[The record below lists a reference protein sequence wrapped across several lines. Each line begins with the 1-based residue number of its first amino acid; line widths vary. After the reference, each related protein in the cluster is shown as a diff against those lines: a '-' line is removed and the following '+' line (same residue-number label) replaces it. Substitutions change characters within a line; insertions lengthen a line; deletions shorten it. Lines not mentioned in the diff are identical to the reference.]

1 MIIFAT
7 MKKTLFLLLI
17 GLLSQVGFAQKEW
30 TVRTVPNTRLQG
42 NEIHVSDPDGYLSD
56 SAEWFI
62 NDALGSIRDQ
72 ADVFV
77 VTLTSIGDDEP
88 KHFATALFNYWGIG
102 DAETDNGVLLLFV
115 EDQRALEFET
125 GYGAESVLTDARCSR
140 IFNNTIVPYFKEG
153 NYEGG
158 LCAGVIDIVEV
169 YDGAVPMGLRAMTP
183 AVESEESYDGE
194 DDMSL
199 GEICAFFLFL
209 LVVLVVPIISFFR
222 WIVALFS
229 KKKKADQGEG
239 NVEVFEQEGVK
250 MINAVPSGWKSSVW
264 EGKAFLRFLV
274 YGVGALAFFLLA
286 QQYVPQWFPEVSVGK
301 RDLLAMLFGI
311 IGYFTATSLI
321 QNSMLLSK
329 AKKAA
334 ANAQSPRGI
343 YTKAQKDGHSVMM
356 RILAPWVGIPFGMAL
371 RNRKAHSAQCLCP
384 TCGSEMTEDIDF
396 SLPAKRAAEEKAGAY
411 DFTPC
416 RCPSGH
422 FYVLRENG
430 TFHSSVQQCKS
441 CGVLAVKQVSERTTV
456 QPTYSSQGIKEIVY
470 ECQFCHARRTSTK
483 FIPRLTHSSSSSG
496 SSYHRSSGGGGS
508 FGGGHSGGGG
518 YSGRW

>member
-1 MIIFAT
+1 MITFAT

-17 GLLSQVGFAQKEW
+17 GLLSQMAFAQKEW
-30 TVRTVPNTRLQG
+30 TVRTVPNTRLES

-77 VTLTSIGDDEP
+77 VTLMSIGGDEP

-125 GYGAESVLTDARCSR
+125 GYGAESVLTDARCAQ
-140 IFNNTIVPYFKEG
+140 IFNKTIVPYFKEG
-153 NYEGG
+153 HYEGG

-169 YDGAVPMGLRAMTP
+169 YDGAVPMGLRALTP
-183 AVESEESYDGE
+183 TVESEDSYNGE

-199 GEICAFFLFL
+199 GEICALLLFL
-209 LVVLVVPIISFFR
+209 LIAIIVPIISFFR

-229 KKKKADQGEG
+229 KKKKTDQSEG
-239 NVEVFEQEGVK
+239 NVEVFEQEGLK

-274 YGVGALAFFLLA
+274 YGVGALVIFLLA
-286 QQYVPQWFPEVSVGK
+286 QQYVPQWFPEASEGK
-301 RDLLAMLFGI
+301 KDFLATLFGM
-311 IGYFTATSLI
+311 IGYFTLTSMI

-334 ANAQSPRGI
+334 ADAQSPRGI

-371 RNRKAHSAQCLCP
+371 RKRKEHSTQCICP
-384 TCGSEMTEDIDF
+384 TCGGEMMQEESF
-396 SLPAKRAAEEKAGAY
+396 QLPAKRAAEEQAGAY
-411 DFTPC
+411 HFVPC
-416 RCPSGH
+416 RCASGH
-422 FYVLRENG
+422 SFVLREQG
-430 TFHSSVQQCKS
+430 SSFSSVQQCKS
-441 CGVLAVKQVSERTTV
+441 CGVLAMKKVSERTTV
-456 QPTYSSQGIKEIVY
+456 QPTYSSQGIKEITY
-470 ECQFCHARRTSTK
+470 ECQFCHAQRTSTK

>member
-1 MIIFAT
+1 ML
-7 MKKTLFLLLI
+7 MKKLLLFLLI
-17 GLLSQVGFAQKEW
+17 ISQTAFAQTVW
-30 TVRTVPNTRLQG
+30 TVRTVPNTRLQS

-62 NDALGSIRDQ
+62 NDALSSIRDQ

-102 DAETDNGVLLLFV
+102 DVETDNGVLLLFV
-115 EDQRALEFET
+115 EDQHALEFET
-125 GYGAESVLTDARCSR
+125 GYGSESVLTDASCAR

-153 NYEGG
+153 NYEAG
-158 LCAGVIDIVEV
+158 LCACVIDIVEV
-169 YDGAVPMGLRAMTP
+169 YDGAVPMGLRALTP
-183 AVESEESYDGE
+183 AVESEDSYDGG

-209 LVVLVVPIISFFR
+209 MIAFGVPIISFFR
-222 WIVALFS
+222 WIAALLS
-229 KKKKADQGEG
+229 KKKKTDQSEG
-239 NVEVFEQEGVK
+239 NVEVFEQDGLK

-274 YGVGALAFFLLA
+274 YGVGALVFLLLA

-301 RDLLAMLFGI
+301 RDFLAMLFGI
-311 IGYFTATSLI
+311 IGYFTVTSLI

-356 RILAPWVGIPFGMAL
+356 RILAPWVGIPFGIAL
-371 RNRKAHSAQCLCP
+371 RKRKEHSTQCICP
-384 TCGSEMTEDIDF
+384 ACGGEMVQEEGLQ
-396 SLPAKRAAEEKAGAY
+396 LPAKRAAEEQAGAY
-411 DFTPC
+411 HFVPC
-416 RCPSGH
+416 RCSSGH
-422 FYVLRENG
+422 SYVLREQG
-430 TFHSSVQQCKS
+430 SSYSSVQQCKS
-441 CGVLAVKQVSERTTV
+441 CGVLAMKKVSERTTV
-456 QPTYSSQGIKEIVY
+456 QPTYSSQGIKEITY
-470 ECQFCHARRTSTK
+470 ECQFCHAQRRSTK

-496 SSYHRSSGGGGS
+496 SSSYHRSSGGGGS

-518 YSGRW
+518 FSGRW